1 MNSANDKPKSKN
13 DFYHLK
19 RLFNV
24 KEASHYLGVS
34 AGAVYKY
41 VEWGMITFRRLPSIP
56 TNKNTSV
63 KTHGRIVFELED
75 LDNFVEQFSEKR
87 VTGNKSKFQEK
98 SLDNFN

>member
-1 MNSANDKPKSKN
+1 MNSTDDTIKSNN
-13 DFYHLK
+13 DFHHLK

-41 VEWGMITFRRLPSIP
+41 VEWGMIAFRRLPSIP
-56 TNKNTSV
+56 TRNNISI

-75 LDNFVEQFSEKR
+75 LDNFVEQFSEKQGP
-87 VTGNKSKFQEK
+87 GNKFKIQEK